1 MSFQNQSGD
10 LSPFTEVVPESAK
23 LGGLTKSSILTQRRR
38 CRIVPQTGSTY
49 GTNSTG
55 IGAGNSQI
63 QFLIADQGGLIDM
76 RSVVLNYT
84 ISTSGTASVPDDGH
98 PFTTVQVLMNGQL
111 MDNIQ
116 NAMKLTNIEMKAGG
130 SKTYYQ
136 SAGSFQG
143 FELLNNDLTSGL
155 TAAVTGT
162 ITGNTTTVGTA
173 NGLTLTSGVTGGL
186 SAWGYVANN
195 LADITARTTRAA
207 AALNSNTRGET
218 RSIPLGLVSG
228 VGRMKTYL
236 PIALTGELSLVLITG
251 SAGEVM
257 FQAGT
262 AADCNYALSN
272 VSLEYDIVVP
282 DQRYMSLLQKIAS
295 DPSDAGLNI
304 PFESSIVT
312 AGASIAASASA
323 LTENTVIV
331 SRATNHLL
339 RAHIVQIPTTLL
351 QSQNYPSQS
360 CFGHAG
366 MFSYQFRIGSQ
377 VYPQVATQGDASMFN
392 TSLAAYGSVSQE
404 NGSLINRS
412 LWAIATD
419 MGTTPGT
426 VKVYETAEG
435 GASTT
440 AVKFGFADSCIPSY
454 GFQTVKGGAE
464 PLDVDGVSLAG
475 ASGSQLIASLISA
488 PSVAYTPFIALVAL
502 KFLKASG
509 GAVMVVGA

>member
-1 MSFQNQSGD
+1 MALNQAGD
-10 LSPFTEVVPESAK
+10 LYPFTEVVPASASF
-23 LGGLTKSSILTQRRR
+23 GSPERSSILTQRRR
-38 CRIVPQTGSTY
+38 CRVTPQTGANY
-49 GTNSTG
+49 GSNSAGTG
-55 IGAGNSQI
+55 GGNSQL

-76 RSVVLNYT
+76 RSVVINYT
-84 ISTSGTASVPDDGH
+84 LSTSGTSSVPDDGH

-143 FELLNNDLTSGL
+143 FELLNNDLATSL
-155 TAAVTGT
+155 TSALT

-173 NGLTLTSGVTGGL
+173 NGLAGTTASIP
-186 SAWGYVANN
+186 AWGFVQPN
-195 LADITARTTRAA
+195 LADINARTTRASSVKTG
-207 AALNSNTRGET
+207 NYRGEP
-218 RSIPLGLVSG
+218 RSIPLGLISG

-251 SAGEVM
+251 SAREVM
-257 FQAGT
+257 FQQGT
-262 AADCNYALSN
+262 QADCDYSLAN
-272 VSLEYDIVVP
+272 VSIEYDIVVP

-295 DPSDAGLNI
+295 DPSDAGLNM

-312 AGASIAASASA
+312 AGASITASASA

-339 RAHIVQIPTTLL
+339 RAHIVQIPTALL

-366 MFSYQFRIGSQ
+366 LFSYQFRIGSQ

-392 TSLAAYGSVSQE
+392 TSLSAYGSVTQE
-404 NGSLINRS
+404 NGSVVNRA
-412 LWAIATD
+412 LWSVATD

-426 VKVYETAEG
+426 IKVYETAETS
-435 GASTT
+435 ASTT
-440 AVKFGFADSCIPSY
+440 AIKFGFADSCIPSY
-454 GFQTVKGGAE
+454 GFQTVKGGSE

-475 ASGSQLIASLISA
+475 ASGSQLIASLVSC
-488 PSVAYTPFIALVAL
+488 PSVAYTPFICLVAL

-509 GAVMVVGA
+509 GAVTVIGA